1 MLKTKG
7 LTRLTP
13 PRYIV
18 ILLLMVLAGM
28 VLVFSGCGAKSST
41 NSLESGHDSNQ
52 VAFDSASVPK
62 SELAGNTADA
72 LSLDRKTIQ
81 NADINMRVQDVS
93 ASIDKIIALANENN
107 GYIVSSR
114 VSRDNQVISGR
125 LSIKVPQTGLES
137 VLSSIAALGEL
148 NDKTITT
155 EDVTEEYYDS
165 QARLKVLQTKEER
178 LLDLMDQTSTIT
190 DIISVENE
198 LSKTRSEIEVLSG
211 RLQYLNNATT
221 YSLINITLVQGLP
234 GTIQAPQGTLG
245 KSWQGFVSSIS
256 GLINFASG
264 AVVFLFTALP
274 WLIVLILLF
283 LLGRYGFRRIRA
295 RRREE

>member
-1 MLKTKG
+1 MLKTKD

-28 VLVFSGCGAKSST
+28 VLVLSGCGAKSST
-41 NSLESGHDSNQ
+41 LESGHSSNQNQ
-52 VAFDSASVPK
+52 VAFDSASVPE
-62 SELAGNTADA
+62 SELAGNTAKA
-72 LSLDRKTIQ
+72 VSLDRKTIQ

-93 ASIDKIIALANENN
+93 ASVDKIIALVNENN
-107 GYIVSSR
+107 GYTVSSR
-114 VSRDNQVISGR
+114 VYRDNQAISGR
-125 LSIKVPQTGLES
+125 LSVKVPQTGLES

-165 QARLKVLQTKEER
+165 QAHLKVLQAKEER

-190 DIISVENE
+190 DIISIENE
-198 LSKTRSEIEVLSG
+198 LGKTRSEIEVLSG
-211 RLQYLNNATT
+211 RLQYLTNATT

-245 KSWQGFVSSIS
+245 KSWQGFISSIS

-264 AVVFLFTALP
+264 TVVFLFTALP
-274 WLIVLILLF
+274 WLVLLALLF
-283 LLGRYGFRRIRA
+283 LLGRYGFRKMRA